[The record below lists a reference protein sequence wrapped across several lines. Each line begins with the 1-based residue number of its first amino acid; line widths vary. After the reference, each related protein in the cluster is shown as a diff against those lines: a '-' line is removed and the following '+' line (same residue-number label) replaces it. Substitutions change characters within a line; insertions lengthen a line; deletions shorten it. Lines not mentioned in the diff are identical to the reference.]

1 MFLDYEGKWTVLLAL
16 TSNKSAEDFEMI
28 NDKNGHCIYERVLRR
43 SLRWGN
49 PVNMMY
55 VVGATRPEAF
65 ETIRKIV
72 PRHFL
77 LVPGLIVNSSRA
89 IIYASNGENYAQ
101 AAATKARNIACKMA
115 EILRTRGLIDE
126 CPHQ

>member
-1 MFLDYEGKWTVLLAL
+1 MHL
-16 TSNKSAEDFEMI
+16 
-28 NDKNGHCIYERVLRR
+28 ERVLRR

-77 LVPGLIVNSSRA
+77 LVPGVGAQGGSLEDVCKYGLNDECGLIVNSSRA